1 MWWWVEEGSH
11 GWVCAEG
18 ANCVLCVYIS
28 EHKVLVRGKHLDEH
42 LKSKYCTVLT
52 LLQVWIMCMRVEVND

>member
-1 MWWWVEEGSH
+1 MEEGSH

-18 ANCVLCVYIS
+18 MTCVLCVYIS
-28 EHKVLVRGKHLDEH
+28 EGKVLVWGKHLDGH

-52 LLQVWIMCMRVEVND
+52 LLQFWITYTRVEVND

>member
-1 MWWWVEEGSH
+1 MEEGSR

-18 ANCVLCVYIS
+18 MNYVLCVYIS
-28 EHKVLVRGKHLDEH
+28 ESKVLVWGKHLDRY

-52 LLQVWIMCMRVEVND
+52 LLQYRIRYTRVEVND